1 MEEGHLLLAGHVRT
15 ACHGPEH
22 WMLLPSTATA
32 HVHFYF
38 IHSSLFSP
46 SFPHPW
52 GWRWAQQAAQFK
64 LGPEDYITTMHRAED
79 SFSFPQGYISA
90 KNTLPV
96 GSRNYLSSIFIL
108 RQGLA
113 VFHAV

>member
-52 GWRWAQQAAQFK
+52 GWRWV
-64 LGPEDYITTMHRAED
+64 GVVRIWE
-79 SFSFPQGYISA
+79 
-90 KNTLPV
+90 NTATE
-96 GSRNYLSSIFIL
+96 I
-108 RQGLA
+108 GLWR
-113 VFHAV
+113 